1 MDCKLKLTDEKIIFK
16 PVQKGSKTETLES
29 QELEMVNW
37 QRLAGSWG
45 IRIFTKS
52 GNLYRFA
59 GFKDTERE
67 RLARFFKQTY
77 DMDMLDKEL
86 SVKGNVLVLIIF
98 CCFVKSWIK
107 RAKQGIM

>member
-1 MDCKLKLTDEKIIFK
+1 MVDVKLKLTDEKIIFK
-16 PVQKGSKTETLES
+16 ANQKGSKTETLES

-86 SVKGNVLVLIIF
+86 SVKGHNWGMADMLDKELS
-98 CCFVKSWIK
+98 VK
-107 RAKQGIM
+107 GH